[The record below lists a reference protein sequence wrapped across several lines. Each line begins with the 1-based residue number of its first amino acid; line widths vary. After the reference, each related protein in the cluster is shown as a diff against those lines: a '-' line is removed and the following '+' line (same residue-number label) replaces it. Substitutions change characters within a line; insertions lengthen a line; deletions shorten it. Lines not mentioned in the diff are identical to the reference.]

1 VQRTGGCRL
10 RGRSGDAASST
21 LRARGPIEGQAHRR
35 RGIDRSVPAQ
45 LMADRIA
52 GDAIGLRAGERR
64 VGAQDRVA
72 QEPRQLD
79 DGVGVVVIED
89 HRTSI
94 HRSVLAAG
102 T

>member
-1 VQRTGGCRL
+1 
-10 RGRSGDAASST
+10 
-21 LRARGPIEGQAHRR
+21 
-35 RGIDRSVPAQ
+35 
-45 LMADRIA
+45 MADRIA